1 MARTGTADLPLHGGK
16 APKYLFDRMSKLAPA
31 IVEALV
37 LEKGP
42 GFVLER
48 LSDPFW
54 FQAFGCVLGFD
65 WHSSGVTTTVCGAL
79 KVGLAGRETDTGIW
93 VAGGKGLA
101 SRRTPAELES
111 FACRLGL
118 DPAPIVYASRMAAKV
133 DSAAVQDGHQV
144 YQHSFFLTRDGA
156 WAVVQQGMRPEAGS
170 ARRYHWLGTR
180 VSDFVNE
187 PHAAVCAD
195 ANGHDILNLVASE
208 SAGSRDAIHRLTRE
222 EPERVLK
229 EIGNRIPD
237 SRTAPRDA
245 DLFSAADDDANAPT
259 NATRASATANA
270 ESLVMPRRHPVVIR
284 HDIDPKRLASVML
297 GTYAREARSFEQV
310 LATPGLGAKSLR
322 ALTLIAE
329 LLYGEKAST
338 RDPAR
343 YSFAHGGKDG
353 TPFPVDRKTYDE
365 SVEWLRVALD
375 RAKMGRS
382 DRLSALK
389 RLAEA
394 APGTA
399 QRAVPAGIP

>member
-1 MARTGTADLPLHGGK
+1 MPRTGTADLPLHTGK
-16 APKYLFDRMSKLAPA
+16 APKWLFDRMSRLAPA

-93 VAGGKGLA
+93 VAGGKGA
-101 SRRTPAELES
+101 QSRNTPAELER
-111 FACRLGL
+111 FAHRIGL
-118 DPAPIVYASRMAAKV
+118 DPQPLVYASRMAAKV

-144 YQHSFFLTRDGA
+144 YQHSFFLTREGR
-156 WAVVQQGMRPEAGS
+156 WAVVQQGMRIQSGS

-180 VSDFVNE
+180 VDDFVNE

-195 ANGHDILNLVASE
+195 ASEQGVLNLVASE
-208 SAGSRDAIHRLTRE
+208 SAGSRSAIHRLTQE
-222 EPERVLK
+222 KPEHVLNEVK
-229 EIGNRIPD
+229 RIPEAHAANPA
-237 SRTAPRDA
+237 SAPLRLFA
-245 DLFSAADDDANAPT
+245 DPEPYAAMPESAAVDP
-259 NATRASATANA
+259 
-270 ESLVMPRRHPVVIR
+270 ESLRMPRRHPVVVR
-284 HDIDPKRLASVML
+284 EDVDPKRLATVLL
-297 GTYAREARSFEQV
+297 GTYARGANNFEQV
-310 LATPGLGAKSLR
+310 LGTPGLGAKSLR
-322 ALTLIAE
+322 ALALVAE

-343 YSFAHGGKDG
+343 FSFAHGGKDG
-353 TPFPVDRKTYDE
+353 TPFPVDRKTYDQ
-365 SVEWLRVALD
+365 SVEWLRGALE

-382 DRLSALK
+382 DRIAALK

-394 APGTA
+394 APSTA
-399 QRAVPAGIP
+399 PARSA